1 MTRAEKIERL
11 LAVVADELAKR
22 IREDDGNNRDLA
34 REIAKYWVGNAFAA
48 GFEERAPYCAAAATW
63 CCRAAGFDVPP
74 SASCN
79 YLAQWAS
86 HGGWSRCRAMLLPA
100 GTRPLPGDMFLLDT
114 GAPGV
119 FNHIGFVLHAGA
131 THFVTGE
138 ANTSPDATSN
148 DARGALAGFWS
159 RSRAIASTSGIIRL
173 EPEPAATPGAP
184 SGEIN
189 QQEAVQ

>member
-1 MTRAEKIERL
+1 MTRGEKIERL
-11 LAVVADELAKR
+11 LAVVQGELAKR
-22 IREDDGNNRDLA
+22 IREDDGNNRDRA
-34 REIAKYWVGNAFAA
+34 REIAKYWVGSWIPD
-48 GFEERAPYCAAAATW
+48 GFDRRLAYCAVGAVW
-63 CCRAAGFDVPP
+63 CCRGAGFDMPP
-74 SASCN
+74 ATGCN

-86 HGGWSRCRAMLLPA
+86 HGGWSRCRAQLLPA
-100 GTRPLPGDMFLLDT
+100 GTRPQPGDLFLLDT

-131 THFVTGE
+131 THFVSGE

-173 EPEPAATPGAP
+173 EPDPDPAAVAGVAP
-184 SGEIN
+184 
-189 QQEAVQ
+189 